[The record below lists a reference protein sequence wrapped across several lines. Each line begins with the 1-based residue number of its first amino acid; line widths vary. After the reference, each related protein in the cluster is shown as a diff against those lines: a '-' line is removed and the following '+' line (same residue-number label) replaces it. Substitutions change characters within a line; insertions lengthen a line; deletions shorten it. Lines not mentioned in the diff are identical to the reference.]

1 MLILRNVEAMCNE
14 IAKYWLEEQK
24 FYTELSSLELSVIK
38 ERFTAEE
45 IQKQVQNL
53 PQQKELMEAYHK
65 HMIIVNSSCNFPT
78 KCQPPPLP
86 LEFFL
91 PRMQITWKYSM

>member
-24 FYTELSSLELSVIK
+24 FYTELSSFDLSVIK
-38 ERFTAEE
+38 ERFTAED

-53 PQQKELMEAYHK
+53 PQQQELMEAYHK
-65 HMIIVNSSCNFPT
+65 HMIIVNSSCNFLT
-78 KCQPPPLP
+78 KCQPSPLP
-86 LEFFL
+86 IEFFL
-91 PRMQITWKYSM
+91 PRMQITWK